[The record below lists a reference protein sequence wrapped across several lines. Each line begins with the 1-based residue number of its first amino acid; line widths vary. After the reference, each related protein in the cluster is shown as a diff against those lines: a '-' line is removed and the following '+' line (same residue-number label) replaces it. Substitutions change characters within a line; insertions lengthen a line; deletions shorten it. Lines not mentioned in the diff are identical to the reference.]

1 MPESSDKQKEAVP
14 RAYSLKETFKRL
26 DIGETAGR
34 GWLVLYER
42 LTAPLPRSSDRAN
55 AARLVSLEAIKTIR
69 SARSVIAQSGG
80 GMTAEDAMRR
90 VLGLEPLPIEQRPTQ
105 PELTPQA
112 FAAAFRTE
120 FEPLLERLVSL
131 EAEVK
136 GLREELATSRVLPS
150 PVQVEL
156 EKTQSPRPNT
166 FFNRLKNVFGRGEK

>member
-1 MPESSDKQKEAVP
+1 MLEPSDKQKESIP

-34 GWLVLYER
+34 DWIVLYER

-55 AARLVSLEAIKTIR
+55 AARLVSLEAIKSIR
-69 SARSVIAQSGG
+69 AARSILSQSGG
-80 GMTAEDAMRR
+80 GVTAEDAMRR
-90 VLGLEPLPIEQRPTQ
+90 VLGLEPLPVEQRPTQ

-112 FAAAFRTE
+112 FAAAVRTE
-120 FEPLLERLVSL
+120 LEPLLERLSSL

-136 GLREELATSRVLPS
+136 GLRQELTAPRALPN

-156 EKTQSPRPNT
+156 DKIQSSRPNT
-166 FFNRLKNVFGRGEK
+166 FFNRLKNVFGRDEK